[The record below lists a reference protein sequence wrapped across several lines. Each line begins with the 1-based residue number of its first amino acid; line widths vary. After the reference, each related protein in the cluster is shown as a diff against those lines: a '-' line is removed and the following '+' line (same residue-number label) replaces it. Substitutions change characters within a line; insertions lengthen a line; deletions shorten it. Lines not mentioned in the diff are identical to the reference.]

1 MMMRVCG
8 QCCIL
13 GPILQYQGA
22 DGCNCH
28 MAVFMVRSLHQDIT
42 SAGTEKLDRLL
53 LIAASIACTV
63 HQMAPFVGELKSDK
77 HQVTQHS

>member
-28 MAVFMVRSLHQDIT
+28 MAVFMVRSLHQYIT
-42 SAGTEKLDRLL
+42 SAVQKNLTDYCSSLPRLL
-53 LIAASIACTV
+53 VQLIRW
-63 HQMAPFVGELKSDK
+63 HHL
-77 HQVTQHS
+77 